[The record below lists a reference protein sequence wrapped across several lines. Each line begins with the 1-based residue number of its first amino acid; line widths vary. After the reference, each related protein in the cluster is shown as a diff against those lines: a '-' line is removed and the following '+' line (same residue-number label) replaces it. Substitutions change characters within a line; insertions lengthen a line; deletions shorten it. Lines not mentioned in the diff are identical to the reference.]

1 MKLVV
6 GLGNPG
12 RRYEG
17 TRHNVGFE
25 VLRILAEK
33 WGDGKPRKQFHG
45 ETVETRIAGEKV
57 LLLSPTTY
65 MNRSGTSVAACAGFY
80 RLEPR
85 DILVVCDDLDLP
97 LGKLR
102 LRPKGSPGGHKG
114 LADII
119 RMLGRDDFPRLRV
132 GIGRPPAGADAA
144 DYVLDRFASE
154 QRPVIEQA
162 FDRAAEAVVA
172 WVECGIDVAMN
183 RYNG

>member
-25 VLRILAEK
+25 VLRRLAAE
-33 WGDGKPRKQFHG
+33 WADGKPRKQFHG
-45 ETVETRIAGEKV
+45 ETVEARIAGLKV

-80 RLEPR
+80 RLEPK

-102 LRPKGSPGGHKG
+102 LRPKGSPGGHNG

-132 GIGRPPAGADAA
+132 GIGRPPAGAEAA
-144 DYVLDRFASE
+144 DYVLDRFSSE
-154 QRPVIEQA
+154 QRPVIESA
-162 FDRAAEAVVA
+162 FSRAAEAVVT
-172 WVECGIDVAMN
+172 WVERGIDEAMN